1 MLRRSSINEDFI
13 RRHSATPDRVS
24 LALESLA
31 LISDPDNPSSN
42 QQHNYGS
49 TQKDSFG
56 YDTDNTQHERS
67 VSERLLGEAAILKD
81 ELSSMIILAIPVIAT
96 YLLEIVP
103 GMITIFLVG
112 RMDNGDDNVLHL
124 DAAALGVMF
133 FNIVGLSTVS
143 SCEVSCS
150 FNVYN
155 IYHNVLHM
163 HCAVYF
169 CVHISC
175 CTFLTLDP
183 HIHIYIYIYIKG
195 LGLLTAL
202 DT

>member
-24 LALESLA
+24 IALESLA

-42 QQHNYGS
+42 QQHNSYGS

-56 YDTDNTQHERS
+56 YDINNTQHERS
-67 VSERLLGEAAILKD
+67 VSERLAGEAAVLKD
-81 ELSSMIILAIPVIAT
+81 ELFSMGALAIPVIAT

-112 RMDNGDDNVLHL
+112 RMDSGDDNVLHL

-133 FNIVGLSTVS
+133 FNIVGLSTVIV
-143 SCEVSCS
+143 CEVSCS
-150 FNVYN
+150 FNVY
-155 IYHNVLHM
+155 Y
-163 HCAVYF
+163 
-169 CVHISC
+169 
-175 CTFLTLDP
+175 
-183 HIHIYIYIYIKG
+183 
-195 LGLLTAL
+195 
-202 DT
+202 

>member
-13 RRHSATPDRVS
+13 RRHSAKPDRVS

-67 VSERLLGEAAILKD
+67 VSERLLGEAVLKD
-81 ELSSMIILAIPVIAT
+81 ELFSMITLAIPVIAT

-150 FNVYN
+150 FNVFD

-163 HCAVYF
+163 HCICVFLCTYLMLYF
-169 CVHISC
+169 SDTC
-175 CTFLTLDP
+175 LT
-183 HIHIYIYIYIKG
+183 HTYIYI
-195 LGLLTAL
+195 
-202 DT
+202 